1 MKSQPYKASGKLFRY
16 DFDSSMVEY
25 IAKAELEEI
34 EADREWK
41 RNHGRSL
48 YRIGD
53 DGYMVLDTIGLNRKN
68 WEDKGARDEYLAA
81 WAVDLDAEL
90 EEMTANFV
98 KYELPYLV

>member
-1 MKSQPYKASGKLFRY
+1 MKSKPYKVSGKLFRY
-16 DFDSSMVEY
+16 DFDSSTVEY
-25 IAKAELEEI
+25 IAKAGTEEI

-41 RNHGRSL
+41 ETHGRSL
-48 YRIGD
+48 YGIGD

-90 EEMTANFV
+90 EEMTANFA

>member
-1 MKSQPYKASGKLFRY
+1 MKSRPYKVSGKLFRY
-16 DFDSSMVEY
+16 DFDSSTVEY
-25 IAKAELEEI
+25 IAKAEPEEI

-41 RNHGRSL
+41 RSHGRSL
-48 YRIGD
+48 YGIGE

-68 WEDKGARDEYLAA
+68 WEDRGARD

-90 EEMTANFV
+90 AAMTADFV

>member
-1 MKSQPYKASGKLFRY
+1 MKSKPYKVSGKLFRY
-16 DFDSSMVEY
+16 DFDSSTVEY
-25 IAKAELEEI
+25 IAKAGTEEI

-41 RNHGRSL
+41 ETHGRSL

>member
-1 MKSQPYKASGKLFRY
+1 MKSKPYKVSGKLFRY
-16 DFDSSMVEY
+16 DFDSSTVEY
-25 IAKAELEEI
+25 IAKAGTEEI

-41 RNHGRSL
+41 ETHGRSL
-48 YRIGD
+48 YGIGD

-81 WAVDLDAEL
+81 WDVDLDAEL
-90 EEMTANFV
+90 EEMTSNFV

>member
-1 MKSQPYKASGKLFRY
+1 MKSRPYKVSGKLFRY
-16 DFDSSMVEY
+16 DFDSSTVEY
-25 IAKAELEEI
+25 IAKAESEEI

-41 RNHGRSL
+41 RSHGRSL
-48 YRIGD
+48 YGIGE

-68 WEDKGARDEYLAA
+68 WEDRGARDEYLAA

-90 EEMTANFV
+90 AAMTADFV